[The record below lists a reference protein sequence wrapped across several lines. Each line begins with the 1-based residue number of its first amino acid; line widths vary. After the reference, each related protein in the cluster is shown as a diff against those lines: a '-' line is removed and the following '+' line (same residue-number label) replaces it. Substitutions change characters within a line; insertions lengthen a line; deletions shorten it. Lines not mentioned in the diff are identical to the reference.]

1 MTYQTPTLI
10 LVAAVSAVAV
20 LGAMFLMGRGPEA
33 ASQESLVDAKATC
46 LARGADT
53 PGVGFHWEQAANRC
67 VRTEYV
73 PEPTVP

>member
-1 MTYQTPTLI
+1 MTNRISTLI
-10 LVAAVSAVAV
+10 AVVVVSAVAV
-20 LGAMFLMGRGPEA
+20 VGAMFLMDRGPQA
-33 ASQESLVDAKATC
+33 APQESLADAKAAC

-53 PGVGFHWEQAANRC
+53 PGVGFHWEQATHRC